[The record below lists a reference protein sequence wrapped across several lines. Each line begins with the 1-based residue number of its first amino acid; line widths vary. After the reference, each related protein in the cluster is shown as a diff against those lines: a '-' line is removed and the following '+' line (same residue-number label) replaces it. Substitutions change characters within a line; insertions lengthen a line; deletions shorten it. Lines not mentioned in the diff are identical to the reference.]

1 MMIIVGIWMRIR
13 LGKLFGVICRR
24 GVILIWLI
32 SLFLCLLRLVL
43 GFLFIK
49 KKIKIYKV
57 KYLMN

>member
-49 KKIKIYKV
+49 KKLKFIK
-57 KYLMN
+57 